1 MPRRKT
7 GGKKKDN
14 RYDGE
19 FIEFASYA
27 PQAAALLNSAAAS
40 ASPYISTYVPQAA
53 SYISGASA
61 AASPYI
67 AAAPSY
73 ITAAAA
79 SPYAIP
85 VGAGV
90 LGYTAYN
97 SPTLASYGRKIG
109 GYSSYLT
116 PDAYNC
122 PEGYDTKDCYNY
134 CRDNLG
140 LRGQGE
146 VVARCV
152 GRYNGPNDKLAE
164 IRQKAVEK
172 LQKELKEAQ
181 KERNDQKIQEIEDKL
196 KVRRKDNLTP
206 SKGIR
211 ALLKAG
217 AQYDQFVKAHKQVI
231 KRAAIADRARN
242 EGALYGNW
250 DAESQAAKLE

>member
-1 MPRRKT
+1 ME
-7 GGKKKDN
+7 
-14 RYDGE
+14 YL
-19 FIEFASYA
+19 
-27 PQAAALLNSAAAS
+27 PQAAAAASPYISTYLPQTSALLNSAAAS
-40 ASPYISTYVPQAA
+40 ASAAASPYISTYLPQAA

-61 AASPYI
+61 PYI

-97 SPTLASYGRKIG
+97 SPTLASYGRKLG

-122 PEGYDTKDCYNY
+122 PEGYNTKECYNY
-134 CRDNLG
+134 CKDNLG
-140 LRGQGE
+140 FRGQGE
-146 VVARCV
+146 VVARCA
-152 GRYNGPNDKLAE
+152 GRYNGPNDKLEE
-164 IRQKAVEK
+164 IRQKAVDK
-172 LQKELKEAQ
+172 LEKELEEAESG
-181 KERNDQKIQEIEDKL
+181 KDQRKIEEITKKL
-196 KVRRKDNLTP
+196 EVRRKDKLTP

-217 AQYDQFVKAHKQVI
+217 AQYDRFVKAHKQVI

-250 DAESQAAKLE
+250 TAESQAATLA

>member
-19 FIEFASYA
+19 FMEYL
-27 PQAAALLNSAAAS
+27 PQAAAA
-40 ASPYISTYVPQAA
+40 ASPYISTYLPQAA

-97 SPTLASYGRKIG
+97 SPTLASYGRKLG

-122 PEGYDTKDCYNY
+122 PEGYNTKECYNY
-134 CRDNLG
+134 CKDNLG
-140 LRGQGE
+140 FRGQGE
-146 VVARCV
+146 LARCA
-152 GRYNGPNDKLAE
+152 GRYNGPNDKLEE
-164 IRQKAVEK
+164 IRQKAVDK
-172 LQKELKEAQ
+172 LEKELEEAESR
-181 KERNDQKIQEIEDKL
+181 KDQMKIEEIKKKL
-196 KVRRKDNLTP
+196 EVRRKDKLTP

-217 AQYDQFVKAHKQVI
+217 AQYDRFVKAHRQVI

-250 DAESQAAKLE
+250 AAESQAATLV